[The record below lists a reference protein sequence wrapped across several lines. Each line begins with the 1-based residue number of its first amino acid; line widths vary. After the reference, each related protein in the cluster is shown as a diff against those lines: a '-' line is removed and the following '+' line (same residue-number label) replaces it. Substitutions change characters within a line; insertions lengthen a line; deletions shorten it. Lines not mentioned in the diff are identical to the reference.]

1 MLQFSYCCHH
11 CYSIVSIA
19 RLVFINATLSHH
31 TSPPSFFQSI
41 DNPSLP
47 LLTSSVSQVID
58 ISHFHPSLILSS
70 LFLMASTDVFLLHH
84 SFFANAPSSQD
95 IGHEKS
101 SFLDDLLATLQ
112 TYQMEFDARCVCIV
126 SFRYF

>member
-1 MLQFSYCCHH
+1 MCLMLQFSYCCHH

-19 RLVFINATLSHH
+19 RLVFINATLSYH

-47 LLTSSVSQVID
+47 LLTSSV
-58 ISHFHPSLILSS
+58 
-70 LFLMASTDVFLLHH
+70 
-84 SFFANAPSSQD
+84 SQD

-112 TYQMEFDARCVCIV
+112 TYQMEFDARPLHLI
-126 SFRYF
+126 STLTPKFQFLEF